1 MLLAVPLMS
10 LYLGGAALVGVV
22 EKGQAG
28 EELPEGR

>member
-22 EKGQAG
+22 EKGRDNQIEA
-28 EELPEGR
+28 